1 MKLEKDMHVCTS
13 ECGCMGRESV
23 WMSQRSLA
31 GKNLGREGGGYTLG
45 KKKQSVILRV
55 RTILCTRVYTFS
67 VYNIFLLL
75 KLVGKLELL
84 NLPVHKDSQELS
96 L

>member
-1 MKLEKDMHVCTS
+1 
-13 ECGCMGRESV
+13 MGRESV

-31 GKNLGREGGGYTLG
+31 GKNLGREGGGRLYIG
-45 KKKQSVILRV
+45 EEQQSVILRV
-55 RTILCTRVYTFS
+55 RTSLCTRVYTFS
-67 VYNIFLLL
+67 VYNILLLL

-84 NLPVHKDSQELS
+84 NLPVHKNSQEAEIELS